1 MPRANFGQMADCMRA
16 INLHVRDY
24 ANEHGVPRDW
34 FMEQPTELHPVAL
47 SAARKLQILAPYVE
61 EFFSD
66 LNQIVRNFGLPDG
79 SHRSYYNIGRDFTMQ
94 YPVIW
99 NANKDGVIC
108 FPNLGMD
115 LLSPHNGL
123 RNENPWFPKCSVS
136 LHQRIRD
143 DLSDPK
149 KSQAWLPVSRGIKRL
164 GTRTE
169 TSVSRALSRAIL
181 WRGEKLVCPQYI
193 DNTAARLIDMH
204 KPAQFQFADTAED
217 MRVMYT
223 REGSSETPSSCMD
236 SKHNFALSRPH
247 RPIDFYG
254 HCPITKGAYI
264 SRGGIVVARTI
275 CWLDSN
281 SGQWYHSRVYSSRN
295 ASSSE
300 LMKHLGEHN
309 VKSIDNL
316 PRPVRFTAEFDIP
329 AGKYNDIAACPMPYF
344 DSQPFDAMVLK
355 LSSDKTMFHVRIG
368 ARNII
373 APRGEDWQYPN
384 LTSTSGSYCAHESAE
399 CTYCNDEI
407 DTENDSF
414 WNVEGDI
421 YCTVH
426 CAEENEAVW
435 YVTSGD
441 DNLVYHRN
449 IDFTDTV
456 RAHHGNGIFSNQH
469 AARVRGCVYHP
480 VPWADVEYHMFVHWD
495 DNNGDDMGLAYVGN
509 SGYVWDAKNKST
521 VRMYCDALG
530 SPSHVAHTILPYTD
544 GYFTFHSFP
553 VVSET
558 TNPKKVDDTTTVMRY
573 IATCDNPDNFDD
585 SMFDDYLGDVLRPHA
600 PLLSGV
606 TILQPLTGNDLF

>member
-1 MPRANFGQMADCMRA
+1 MPRENFGQMADCMRA
-16 INLHVRDY
+16 INTHFTTAAAEY
-24 ANEHGVPRDW
+24 AMPRDW

-79 SHRSYYNIGRDFTMQ
+79 SHRSYYGIGKDFTMQ

-99 NANKDGVIC
+99 NANKTGVIC
-108 FPNLGMD
+108 FPNLVMD
-115 LLSPHNGL
+115 LLSPHTGL
-123 RNENPWFPKCSVS
+123 RNENPWFPKCSVT
-136 LHQRIRD
+136 LHERIRN

-149 KSQAWLPVSRGIKRL
+149 KSQSWLPVYRGIKRL

-181 WRGEKLVCPQYI
+181 WRGEKLTCPQYI
-193 DNTAARLIDMH
+193 DNTAAHLIEMH
-204 KPAQFQFADTAED
+204 LPASFQFADTAED
-217 MRVMYT
+217 MRAMYT
-223 REGSSETPSSCMD
+223 RESNSETPPSCMD
-236 SKHNFALSRPH
+236 SKHNFALSRPN

-254 HCPITKGAYI
+254 YCPITKGAYI
-264 SRGGIVVARTI
+264 SRGGFVTARTI
-275 CWLDSN
+275 CWLN
-281 SGQWYHSRVYSSRN
+281 STDGQWYHSRVYSSRN
-295 ASSSE
+295 ASRDE
-300 LMKHLGEHN
+300 LTKHLEKHN
-309 VKSIDNL
+309 IKSIDNL
-316 PRPVRFTAEFDIP
+316 TRPVRFTAEFDIP
-329 AGKYNDIAACPMPYF
+329 VGSYNDAVACPMPYF
-344 DSQPFDAMVLK
+344 DSQPFDTMVLK
-355 LSSDKTMFHVRIG
+355 LSSDKTVFHTRIG
-368 ARNII
+368 TRNII
-373 APRGEDWQYPN
+373 APKGEDWQYPN
-384 LTSTSGSYCAHESAE
+384 LTSTSGSYCIHESTE

-407 DTENDSF
+407 DTDNDSF

-421 YCTVH
+421 YCSVR

-480 VPWADVEYHMFVHWD
+480 VPWADVEHHMFVHWD
-495 DNNGDDMGLAYVGN
+495 DDNGDDMGLAFVGH
-509 SGYVWDAKNKST
+509 SSYVWDAKNTST
-521 VRMYCDALG
+521 VRMYCDGQG
-530 SPSHVAHTILPYTD
+530 SPSRVAHTMLPFTD
-544 GYFTFHSFP
+544 GSFTFHSFS

-606 TILQPLTGNDLF
+606 TILPSTT

>member
-1 MPRANFGQMADCMRA
+1 MPRENFGQMADCMRA

-24 ANEHGVPRDW
+24 ANEHAVPRDW

-61 EFFSD
+61 EFFND
-66 LNQIVRNFGLPDG
+66 LNQVLRNHGLPDG
-79 SHRSYYNIGRDFTMQ
+79 RHRSYYNIGRDMTMQ

-108 FPNLGMD
+108 FPNLAMD

-143 DLSDPK
+143 DLADPK
-149 KSQAWLPVSRGIKRL
+149 KSRAWLPISRGIKRL

-169 TSVSRALSRAIL
+169 TTVSRALSRAFL
-181 WRGEKLVCPQYI
+181 WHGEKLVCPQYI
-193 DNTAARLIDMH
+193 DNTAAHLIDMH

-223 REGSSETPSSCMD
+223 RESSSETPSSCMD
-236 SKHNFALSRPH
+236 SKHNFALYRPH

-275 CWLDSN
+275 CWLDSKD
-281 SGQWYHSRVYSSRN
+281 GQWYHSRVYSSRN

-300 LMKHLGEHN
+300 LTKHLEKHN

-329 AGKYNDIAACPMPYF
+329 AGKYNDVAACPMPYF

-355 LSSDKTMFHVRIG
+355 LSNDRTMFHVRIG
-368 ARNII
+368 TRNII
-373 APRGEDWQYPN
+373 APKGEDWQYPN
-384 LTSTSGSYCAHESAE
+384 LTSTSGSYCAHESTE
-399 CTYCNDEI
+399 CSHCGDEI
-407 DTENDSF
+407 DIENDSF
-414 WNVEGDI
+414 WNVEGDV
-421 YCTVH
+421 YCSVT
-426 CAEENEAVW
+426 CAEECDAVW
-435 YVTSGD
+435 YLTSGD
-441 DNLVYHRN
+441 TDLLYHRTLDN
-449 IDFTDTV
+449 THTV
-456 RAHHGNGIFSNQH
+456 RAYHGNGVFSNEN
-469 AARVRGCVYHP
+469 AARVRGYVYHP
-480 VPWADVEYHMFVHWD
+480 VPWADVESHMFVYYEE
-495 DNNGDDMGLAYVGN
+495 NRGDDMGLTYAGHAF
-509 SGYVWDAKNKST
+509 YVWDAKNTSP
-521 VRMYCDALG
+521 VRMYCEQY
-530 SPSHVAHTILPYTD
+530 SPRFAANITD
-544 GYFTFHSFP
+544 GYFMFHSFP

-585 SMFDDYLGDVLRPHA
+585 SMFDDYLGDLLRPHA
-600 PLLSGV
+600 PLVSGV
-606 TILQPLTGNDLF
+606 TILQQSTNNDLF